1 MKRFAIILAAGKGTR
16 MKSKVNKMLHPV
28 MGQPMVNYSVE
39 VATQAGAEEIIS
51 ILGVDAEMVQDYL
64 GDRSQF
70 AYQEEQLGTA
80 HAVMQAADLLEGK
93 EGTTLVICGDT
104 PLISNETIEN
114 LYNYHEQEGAK
125 ATILTAIADNPFSYG
140 RVLRSEEGTVTKIVE
155 QKDATE
161 EEKQVREINTGTYC
175 FDNKA
180 LFEALKQVDN
190 DNAQGEYYLPDVI
203 EILNAQDE
211 KVSAYSMTDMA
222 DSLGVNDRTALA
234 KANQLMQQRINQ
246 QHMLAGVTLIDP
258 DNTYIESGVEIGPDT
273 TIEPGVY
280 LKGKT
285 TIGSNVTIGMGS
297 VITDSQIADD
307 VTIIS
312 SNITEAT
319 VGQHSDIGPNSRL
332 RKGTILEDNVH
343 IGNYVEVKNATLK
356 SGVKAG
362 HHAYIGD
369 ATIGERV
376 NVSCGVIFANYDG
389 INKHHSVIEA
399 DVFIGSNVT
408 IVSPVTVQ
416 AGAFLAAGST
426 INQDV
431 AADALAIAR
440 SRQEN
445 KADYVKN
452 LPASKK

>member
-28 MGQPMVNYSVE
+28 MGQPMVSYPVE
-39 VATQAGAEEIIS
+39 AATRAGAEEIIS

-70 AYQEEQLGTA
+70 AYQDEQLGTA

-114 LYNYHEQEGAK
+114 LYNYHEQTKAK
-125 ATILTAIADNPFSYG
+125 ATILTAMADDPFSYG
-140 RVLRSEEGTVTKIVE
+140 RVLRSEDGTVTKIVE

-190 DNAQGEYYLPDVI
+190 NNAQGEYYLPDLI
-203 EILNAQDE
+203 EILKGQGE
-211 KVSAYSMTDMA
+211 IVSAYSMTDMA

-234 KANQLMQQRINQ
+234 KANQLMKQRINQ

-258 DNTYIESGVEIGPDT
+258 DNTYIEAGIEIGPDT

-280 LKGKT
+280 LKGQT

-312 SNITEAT
+312 SHITEAT
-319 VGQHSDIGPNSRL
+319 VGQYSDIGPNSRL
-332 RKGTILEDNVH
+332 RKGAILEDNVH

>member
-1 MKRFAIILAAGKGTR
+1 
-16 MKSKVNKMLHPV
+16 
-28 MGQPMVNYSVE
+28 
-39 VATQAGAEEIIS
+39 
-51 ILGVDAEMVQDYL
+51 
-64 GDRSQF
+64 
-70 AYQEEQLGTA
+70 
-80 HAVMQAADLLEGK
+80 
-93 EGTTLVICGDT
+93 
-104 PLISNETIEN
+104 
-114 LYNYHEQEGAK
+114 
-125 ATILTAIADNPFSYG
+125 
-140 RVLRSEEGTVTKIVE
+140 
-155 QKDATE
+155 
-161 EEKQVREINTGTYC
+161 
-175 FDNKA
+175 
-180 LFEALKQVDN
+180 
-190 DNAQGEYYLPDVI
+190 
-203 EILNAQDE
+203 
-211 KVSAYSMTDMA
+211 
-222 DSLGVNDRTALA
+222 
-234 KANQLMQQRINQ
+234 
-246 QHMLAGVTLIDP
+246 
-258 DNTYIESGVEIGPDT
+258 
-273 TIEPGVY
+273 
-280 LKGKT
+280 
-285 TIGSNVTIGMGS
+285 MGS

-332 RKGTILEDNVH
+332 RKGAILEDNVH

>member
-64 GDRSQF
+64 GGRSQF

-125 ATILTAIADNPFSYG
+125 ATILTAIADDPFSYG

-190 DNAQGEYYLPDVI
+190 NNAQGEYYLPDVI
-203 EILNAQDE
+203 EILNAQAE

-258 DNTYIESGVEIGPDT
+258 DNTYIEVGVEIGPDT

-280 LKGKT
+280 LKGQT

>member
-125 ATILTAIADNPFSYG
+125 ATILTAIADDPFSYG

-190 DNAQGEYYLPDVI
+190 NNAQGEYYLPDVI

-211 KVSAYSMTDMA
+211 KVSAYSMTDMV

-258 DNTYIESGVEIGPDT
+258 DNTYIEAGVEIGPDT

-280 LKGKT
+280 LKGQT

-332 RKGTILEDNVH
+332 RKGAILEDNVH

-389 INKHHSVIEA
+389 MNKHHSVIEA

-408 IVSPVTVQ
+408 IVSPVIVQ

>member
-125 ATILTAIADNPFSYG
+125 ATILTAIADDPFSYG

-258 DNTYIESGVEIGPDT
+258 DNTYIEAGVEIGPDT

-280 LKGKT
+280 LKGQM

-408 IVSPVTVQ
+408 IVSPVTVK

>member
-125 ATILTAIADNPFSYG
+125 ATILTAIADDPFSYG

-190 DNAQGEYYLPDVI
+190 DNAQDEYYLPDVI
-203 EILNAQDE
+203 EILNAQAE
-211 KVSAYSMTDMA
+211 
-222 DSLGVNDRTALA
+222 RFP
-234 KANQLMQQRINQ
+234 
-246 QHMLAGVTLIDP
+246 LI
-258 DNTYIESGVEIGPDT
+258 
-273 TIEPGVY
+273 
-280 LKGKT
+280 
-285 TIGSNVTIGMGS
+285 
-297 VITDSQIADD
+297 Q
-307 VTIIS
+307 
-312 SNITEAT
+312 
-319 VGQHSDIGPNSRL
+319 
-332 RKGTILEDNVH
+332 
-343 IGNYVEVKNATLK
+343 
-356 SGVKAG
+356 
-362 HHAYIGD
+362 
-369 ATIGERV
+369 
-376 NVSCGVIFANYDG
+376 
-389 INKHHSVIEA
+389 
-399 DVFIGSNVT
+399 
-408 IVSPVTVQ
+408 
-416 AGAFLAAGST
+416 
-426 INQDV
+426 
-431 AADALAIAR
+431 
-440 SRQEN
+440 
-445 KADYVKN
+445 
-452 LPASKK
+452 